1 MGWYYAVSQ
10 QRLGPVSDTEFA
22 ALVANGTITPATLVW
37 RQGLAGWLPYAQA
50 CGPGSAEDP
59 DHAVCAVSGRRYPKS
74 EMLEYEG
81 RWVSAEHRDV
91 FFQRLREG
99 LVPAAADKMP
109 GPYGYGGFWIRFVA
123 RFIDG
128 ILLTVVGQV
137 INGVLGLLFYSRF
150 VWVGQPAQPDP
161 KNIALFFVF
170 TAATMLV
177 GVGLALG
184 YEWYFVAKYQATLGK
199 MALGLKI
206 VRADGSRLS
215 NGRIVG
221 RHFSTIISQIILC
234 VGYMMA
240 GWDDEKRAL
249 HDRICDTRVVKT
261 RA

>member
-1 MGWYYAVSQ
+1 MGWYYAVSN

-22 ALVANGTITPATLVW
+22 ALVANGTITPVTLVW
-37 RQGLAGWLPYAQA
+37 RQGLAGWLPYSQA

-74 EMLEYEG
+74 QMLQYEG

-99 LVPAAADKMP
+99 VNPAAADTMP
-109 GPYGYGGFWIRFVA
+109 GPYGYAGFWLRFAA

-137 INGVLGLLFYSRF
+137 TNGLLGFLFYNRF
-150 VWVGQPAQPDP
+150 VWIGQPAQPAAGAM
-161 KNIALFFVF
+161 ALYLGYL
-170 TAATMLV
+170 AMTMLV
-177 GVGLALG
+177 GLGYGLA

-199 MALGLKI
+199 IALGLKI

-215 NGRIVG
+215 NGRIIG
-221 RHFSTIISQIILC
+221 RHFANLISAITLYI
-234 VGYMMA
+234 GYMMA

-249 HDRICDTRVVKT
+249 HDRICDTRVIKT
-261 RA
+261 HP

>member
-1 MGWYYAVSQ
+1 MGWYYAVLN
-10 QRLGPVSDTEFA
+10 QRLGPVSDTDFA

-37 RQGLAGWLPYAQA
+37 REGLAGWLPYAQA

-59 DHAVCAVSGRRYPKS
+59 DHAICAVSGRRYPKS
-74 EMLEYEG
+74 QMLEYEG
-81 RWVSAEHRDV
+81 RWVSAEHREV

-99 LVPAAADKMP
+99 LSPAAGDAMP
-109 GPYGYGGFWIRFVA
+109 GPYGYGGFWIRFAA

-128 ILLTVVGQV
+128 LLITVVGQ
-137 INGVLGLLFYSRF
+137 ITNGLLGLLFYSRF
-150 VWVGQPAQPDP
+150 VWVAQPAQLDP
-161 KNIALFFVF
+161 KNMALFFAF

-177 GVGLALG
+177 GVGIGLS
-184 YEWYFVAKYQATLGK
+184 YEWYFLAKYQATLGK
-199 MALGLKI
+199 MALGLKV
-206 VRADGSRLS
+206 VRADGTRLS

-221 RHFSTIISQIILC
+221 RHFSTMISQITLFI
-234 VGYMMA
+234 GYMMA